1 MYDDHVFPVTAAQ
14 TLLCKAS
21 RKRKEVAASFRSLD
35 LFLHAGWCVGSV
47 RREVVSFY
55 FFHTDHAF
63 VSMPGQVLPKMME
76 FCHQIL
82 MNPSADPR
90 RTDGALH
97 VIGALADPL
106 LKVRQG
112 RGLW

>member
-1 MYDDHVFPVTAAQ
+1 M
-14 TLLCKAS
+14 
-21 RKRKEVAASFRSLD
+21 LD
-35 LFLHAGWCVGSV
+35 
-47 RREVVSFY
+47 
-55 FFHTDHAF
+55 
-63 VSMPGQVLPKMME
+63 QVLPKMMA

-106 LKVRQG
+106 LKVK
-112 RGLW
+112 L

>member
-1 MYDDHVFPVTAAQ
+1 MLVYVLAICASIFCVNHVFVS
-14 TLLCKAS
+14 TL
-21 RKRKEVAASFRSLD
+21 D
-35 LFLHAGWCVGSV
+35 
-47 RREVVSFY
+47 
-55 FFHTDHAF
+55 
-63 VSMPGQVLPKMME
+63 QVLPKMME

-106 LKVRQG
+106 LKVCKV
-112 RGLW
+112 

>member
-1 MYDDHVFPVTAAQ
+1 MPVFFF
-14 TLLCKAS
+14 CGN
-21 RKRKEVAASFRSLD
+21 RSSVSILD
-35 LFLHAGWCVGSV
+35 
-47 RREVVSFY
+47 
-55 FFHTDHAF
+55 
-63 VSMPGQVLPKMME
+63 QVLPKMME

-106 LKVRQG
+106 LKVSRAFKDSIAVVFG
-112 RGLW
+112 SFNRMTFFSSFVL